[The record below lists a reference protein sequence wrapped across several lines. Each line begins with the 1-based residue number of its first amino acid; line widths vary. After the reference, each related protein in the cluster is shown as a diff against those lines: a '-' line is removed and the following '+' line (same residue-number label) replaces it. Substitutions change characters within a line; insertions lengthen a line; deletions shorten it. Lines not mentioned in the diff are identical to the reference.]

1 MCSKHIIFRFKSN
14 YSHFTILIV
23 IVAHTKVCPLC
34 IKTEKNCDKE
44 IQSEIKYTEVT
55 SELGRP

>member
-1 MCSKHIIFRFKSN
+1 MCSKHIFLDLRVI
-14 YSHFTILIV
+14 SHFTILIV